1 MNPLSEKFKDTRLLL
16 GSNSPRRKQLFS
28 ELGLDFEVMVKD
40 VDENVSMALRPEDLV
55 MFLARKKGMAY
66 KNETKEGAI
75 VITADTIVALGD
87 KIIGKPSSLEE
98 AKELLNLLSGKK
110 HMVITGVAIMSDKK
124 AESFFVRTEVCF
136 KTLRPDEIEYY
147 VNQFQPLDKAGA
159 YGIQEWIGMIGI
171 EYIHGSYYNVMG
183 LPVKEL
189 YEQLRKF

>member
-1 MNPLSEKFKDTRLLL
+1 MNPLSEKFKGLKVIL

-28 ELGLDFEVMVKD
+28 ELDVDFEVIVKD
-40 VDENVSMALRPEDLV
+40 VDENVGMPMRPEDLV
-55 MFLARKKGMAY
+55 MFLARKKGMAF

-87 KIIGKPSSLEE
+87 KVIGKPSSLEE
-98 AKELLNLLSGKK
+98 AADMLNLLSGKK
-110 HMVITGVAIMSDKK
+110 HQVITGVAIMSDKK

-136 KTLRPDEIEYY
+136 KSLRPEEIEYY
-147 VNQFQPLDKAGA
+147 IHQFKPLDKAGS

-171 EYIHGSYYNVMG
+171 EYIQGSYYNVMG

-189 YEQLRKF
+189 YEQLLKF

>member
-1 MNPLSEKFKDTRLLL
+1 MNPLLEKFSGQKIIL

-28 ELGLDFEVMVKD
+28 ELGIEFDVIVKD

-55 MFLARKKGMAY
+55 MFLARKKGMAF

-75 VITADTIVALGD
+75 VITADTIVALND
-87 KIIGKPSSLEE
+87 QIIGKPSSLEN
-98 AKELLNLLSGKK
+98 AKEMLLQLSGKK
-110 HMVITGVAIMSDKK
+110 HTVITGVAIMSDKK

-136 KTLRPDEIEYY
+136 KNLRPDEIEYY
-147 VNQFQPLDKAGA
+147 ISTFKPLDKAGA